1 MAEIARLHATVRG
14 DVQGVGFRWFV
25 RRLAAELD
33 LEGWVANRP
42 DGSVEVLAEGRR
54 QDLQRLL
61 DALRQGPRGASVE
74 GIDSDFE
81 AAAGD
86 LRGFEIRP

>member
-1 MAEIARLHATVRG
+1 MAETARLHATVRG

-54 QDLQRLL
+54 RDLERLL
-61 DALRQGPRGASVE
+61 DALRQGPRGARFE
-74 GIDSDFE
+74 GVDADFGP
-81 AAAGD
+81 AAGG
-86 LRGFEIRP
+86 LRGFEIRL